1 MVVLQIEHKI
11 PDFERWKKAFYEDPI
26 NRKKSGVRH
35 FRIFRPVGDPNYVI
49 IDLEFAGME
58 EANGALAALQELWGK
73 VEGKIIMSPQ
83 TRMLNL
89 VEATDL

>member
-11 PDFERWKKAFYEDPI
+11 PDFERWKMAFYDDPI
-26 NRKKSGVRH
+26 NRKKSGVRRY
-35 FRIFRPVGDPNYVI
+35 RIFRPVGDPNYVI

-58 EANGALAALQELWGK
+58 EANSALAALQQLWGK

-89 VEATDL
+89 VEAIDV